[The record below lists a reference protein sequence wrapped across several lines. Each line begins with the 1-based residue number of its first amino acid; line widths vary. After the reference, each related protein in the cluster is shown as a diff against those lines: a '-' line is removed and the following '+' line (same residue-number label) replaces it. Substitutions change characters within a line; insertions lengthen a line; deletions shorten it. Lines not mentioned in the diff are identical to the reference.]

1 VAQED
6 DVPIPYIRRTETY
19 YLALG
24 YGNPYRWSHFADV
37 PFTPLP
43 KPLARCRLALITTAA
58 PYRPEAG
65 EAPPGPPPNPAARFF
80 SVYSMPTDRPASL
93 RIDHVAYDRDHAS
106 ATDVNAYFP
115 LERMKEAA
123 ATGRVGD
130 IAPRFHGV
138 PTNRSQRATT
148 ERDAPAVIT
157 EHCGVPRFLFSDF
170 PLGNPAGK
178 TGDLVSQRRTAEL
191 ALRVLESAPAAR
203 TTVQSPER
211 WSDDPSWKRRYA
223 NAEALSADELA
234 ELRREFDAQKSV
246 ARARRAE

>member
-1 VAQED
+1 MSTTLDARVAQED
-6 DVPIPYIRRTETY
+6 DVPIPYMQRTETY

-65 EAPPGPPPNPAARFF
+65 EAPPGPRPNPAAKFF

-148 ERDAPAVIT
+148 ERYAPDVLARCREDGVDVAVL
-157 EHCGVPRFLFSDF
+157 VP
-170 PLGNPAGK
+170 
-178 TGDLVSQRRTAEL
+178 V
-191 ALRVLESAPAAR
+191 
-203 TTVQSPER
+203 
-211 WSDDPSWKRRYA
+211 
-223 NAEALSADELA
+223 
-234 ELRREFDAQKSV
+234 
-246 ARARRAE
+246 